1 MPNNVA
7 EIFKLGAILVA
18 ITVTFSVVQ
27 SNVNSLMKI
36 AEDHES
42 RIRVI
47 ERDFLVALGEIKAE
61 FQSVKSR
68 LTAIE
73 KAVKN

>member
-7 EIFKLGAILVA
+7 EMFKLGAILVA

-36 AEDHES
+36 TEDHES
-42 RIRVI
+42 RLRVI